1 MTDSVPDGPGLG
13 IILNE
18 EAIKKQLREPGYFEP
33 TPQWDRIPAPIQ
45 LAPTCYHGQV
55 DNRTEPKTLGQW
67 VRYVVVAIIALFL
80 VWWMLRVY
88 VL

>member
-1 MTDSVPDGPGLG
+1 MMGQPAKAFGAC
-13 IILNE
+13 N
-18 EAIKKQLREPGYFEP
+18 
-33 TPQWDRIPAPIQ
+33 IPAPFR
-45 LAPTCYHGQV
+45 LAPTCYHGPV

-67 VRYVVVAIIALFL
+67 IRYVVVAIIALFL